1 MPATKKTGSRSTP
14 SRQAN
19 GKTSP
24 AKAPDRPTDTF
35 TRRKLASILQAKWP
49 ALSGRQASDLVES
62 IVEEIVRGLIEEGE
76 VKLQGFGVFV
86 VREKASRPGRNPRT
100 GEPAEITSRK
110 SVVFKA
116 SPILK
121 DKVDSDAPSRDA

>member
-1 MPATKKTGSRSTP
+1 MDAKSSASGSDVRKSSSRARIQVEPQATAGEP
-14 SRQAN
+14 E
-19 GKTSP
+19 
-24 AKAPDRPTDTF
+24 TF
-35 TRRKLASILQAKWP
+35 TRKRLTSLVHAKWP
-49 ALSGRQASDLVES
+49 ALSRRQAAELIES
-62 IVEEIVRGLIEEGE
+62 IIEEIIFGLIREGE

-100 GEPAEITSRK
+100 GAPAEVSSRK

-121 DKVDSDAPSRDA
+121 DKVQGEGA